1 MTESNKR
8 VKGGQPFTREQADR
22 TRDHFSTAISYITI
36 EDDSIRPKK
45 PEHVFYM
52 HFIQGLRYIET
63 IDTPLA
69 GVMFTPKSA
78 TGNLFINP
86 KNASN
91 LALSQFAGLIVH
103 ELLHIVFGHVH
114 IESEER
120 KRYPKHCNVAM
131 DMAINQIVLKDQYK
145 LPWGKGIYEDHP
157 DLEVEPCLPET
168 VAAKINEKLVALG
181 ENPVPVPALD
191 ESYEFYL
198 VWLLDALKK
207 IKDATPDSNSS
218 QSSEEGESGQAS
230 SRDIADQLLDE
241 LDEMTDHDAWE
252 EAEENMS
259 QEERELVKRFVAQ
272 AAQEAANSSGGMASL
287 PGHVQAAVKNLV
299 KVLEPKMDWGDK
311 IREFAGGCGK
321 LSGFVRTMRENKHGL
336 PGLFSFKP
344 GASVGLVVDTSGSV
358 TEQEFGLFMAEAI
371 AISKTYDMEVFVLE
385 TSYGPTDEVWSITE
399 SGVQDMYARV
409 GYGGTNMR
417 PGIEKFL
424 ELNEDPCSNVSVG
437 GIIVLSDGE
446 LGEDSIIG
454 PEEIDIPLLWAF
466 TRDIDPFKNRRYA
479 GEMMY
484 FDPKNKTNAKLKS

>member
-8 VKGGQPFTREQADR
+8 VKGGAPFTQEQADR

-63 IDTPLA
+63 TDTPLA
-69 GVMFTPKSA
+69 AVQFTPKSA
-78 TGNLFINP
+78 TGNLYINP
-86 KNASN
+86 KNAGN

-145 LPWGKGIYEDHP
+145 LPWGKGIYADHP
-157 DLEVEPCLPET
+157 EVEMEPCLPET
-168 VAAKINEKLVALG
+168 VAKKINEKLASLG
-181 ENPVPVPALD
+181 EPLVEVPKAD

-207 IKDATPDSNSS
+207 LKDAADQKGDSGSS
-218 QSSEEGESGQAS
+218 SCSSCGGSGQKQSSDDDDSSEESGEEDTSEENSEESDKSEEDELKSDSHDHADKGEPCPDCHGTGSSG
-230 SRDIADQLLDE
+230 RDIADQLLDE
-241 LDEMTDHDAWE
+241 LDDQTDHGNWE
-252 EAEENMS
+252 ISDENMTE
-259 QEERELVKRFVAQ
+259 EERELVRRFVAQ
-272 AAQEAANSSGGMASL
+272 AAQEAANSSGGMGSL
-287 PGHVQAAVKNLV
+287 PGSIQGAFKNLV

-321 LSGFVRTMRENKHGL
+321 LTGFVRTMRENKHGL

-344 GASVGLVVDTSGSV
+344 GASVGLVVDTSG
-358 TEQEFGLFMAEAI
+358 L
-371 AISKTYDMEVFVLE
+371 
-385 TSYGPTDEVWSITE
+385 
-399 SGVQDMYARV
+399 
-409 GYGGTNMR
+409 
-417 PGIEKFL
+417 
-424 ELNEDPCSNVSVG
+424 
-437 GIIVLSDGE
+437 II
-446 LGEDSIIG
+446 
-454 PEEIDIPLLWAF
+454 
-466 TRDIDPFKNRRYA
+466 
-479 GEMMY
+479 
-484 FDPKNKTNAKLKS
+484 